1 MAATTSKASDNDPA
15 VEETAKAMAD
25 EDGMPPLPLTQKNL
39 ALFDALNGNP
49 DSDIH
54 TDNNA
59 YLFKSDSDET
69 KKGLMAKKLCTT
81 ASNFQQQAYENGI
94 LDRTASH
101 PTCHDNLGAI
111 QEYPNKRRG
120 STQPSE
126 CTHRH
131 YLSSV

>member
-54 TDNNA
+54 TDNSA
-59 YLFKSDSDET
+59 YLFKS
-69 KKGLMAKKLCTT
+69 T
-81 ASNFQQQAYENGI
+81 A
-94 LDRTASH
+94 
-101 PTCHDNLGAI
+101 
-111 QEYPNKRRG
+111 KRR
-120 STQPSE
+120 
-126 CTHRH
+126 RRA
-131 YLSSV
+131 